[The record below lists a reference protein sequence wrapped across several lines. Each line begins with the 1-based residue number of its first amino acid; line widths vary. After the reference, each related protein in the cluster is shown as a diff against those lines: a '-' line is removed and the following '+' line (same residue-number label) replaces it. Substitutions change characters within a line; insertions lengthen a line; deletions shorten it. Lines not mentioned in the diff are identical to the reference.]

1 MTPAERLRLA
11 EALEH
16 LTGEPWATGIGY
28 GDAPAIDGATRL
40 RGTVHT
46 RITLVRIGDE
56 GWLITG
62 QFGQRR
68 HRFPGHYA
76 GRGWFD
82 RFVEAALKM
91 IAAFDMGALDCVLPT
106 APDDKNARR
115 VAHYRRLLAP
125 DSGASDNERAIA
137 ARRLGTV

>member
-16 LTGEPWATGIGY
+16 LTGEPWATGLGY
-28 GDAPAIDGATRL
+28 DDAPAIEGATRL
-40 RGTVHT
+40 RGDVNT
-46 RITLVRIGDE
+46 RITIYRAGDE
-56 GWLITG
+56 GWLVTG
-62 QFGQRR
+62 RLGHRR

-91 IAAFDMGALDCVLPT
+91 IAAFDMGALDYVLPA

-137 ARRLGTV
+137 ARRLMAV